1 VKIIIEIGVQIPS
14 VGNTHDDLTEFTDLR
29 VAQKLAYY
37 YYEEKINTDAPV
49 EMIERMSLNM
59 CTERWQLLPLLGRL
73 G

>member
-29 VAQKLAYY
+29 VAQKLG